1 MCAKLL
7 STSNEWSLKLEKTLY
22 TISSRQG
29 KNILGRAA
37 HFPAMLTQQEKWQ
50 QHVVSFVAKIHCGLM
65 NKGMERILNEHYLV
79 HSVVAISY
87 SFLDSFSNKSL
98 LYNDAT
104 SWFKVADISTMEQQ
118 DILHTISC
126 IQLEN
131 TGYCDHQK
139 DTSSF
144 TNHS

>member
-1 MCAKLL
+1 
-7 STSNEWSLKLEKTLY
+7 
-22 TISSRQG
+22 
-29 KNILGRAA
+29 
-37 HFPAMLTQQEKWQ
+37 MLTQQEKWR
-50 QHVVSFVAKIHCGLM
+50 QHVGSFVAKIHCGLM
-65 NKGMERILNEHYLV
+65 NKGMERILNKHYLVEQANSNLV

-98 LYNDAT
+98 LYNGAT

-118 DILHTISC
+118 DISHTISC
-126 IQLEN
+126 IQQEN

-144 TNHS
+144 TNPFSVPGHHMQTFHHAPTRVISIWLM